1 MQNALFKVCIFIFF
15 HIGIC
20 LHGQQKFFL
29 SQSYNNSISEWEIY
43 PDTLKNPED
52 DYLTAIGT
60 IQVRWPFE
68 KDNYSEWQIRFGDK
82 TGSIRQRWNNKSNE
96 WEMRLGES
104 YLYLSPKWPN
114 QMDASDDWLIQFQ
127 DKNYSLE
134 LSRENGFK
142 IYTLSDLESTYAEIY
157 NEFFMEFTDFICE
170 VNQSTPEEL
179 VLSMLFLSMYYTH
192 LTPR

>member
-1 MQNALFKVCIFIFF
+1 
-15 HIGIC
+15 
-20 LHGQQKFFL
+20 
-29 SQSYNNSISEWEIY
+29 
-43 PDTLKNPED
+43 
-52 DYLTAIGT
+52 
-60 IQVRWPFE
+60 
-68 KDNYSEWQIRFGDK
+68 
-82 TGSIRQRWNNKSNE
+82 
-96 WEMRLGES
+96 MRLGES

-114 QMDASDDWLIQFQ
+114 QMDASDDWLIQFK